1 MFFVVL
7 FVSVGVFTF
16 NAEAGAPKCPS
27 ANDDTSILL
36 QDKDCSKYW
45 RCLNGNADL
54 LECPNGLYFN
64 KKTNSCNSPHK
75 ALCSEDESSEELDS
89 DEIEDILKYDN
100 NIYRTCNTSEIHC
113 PAEDDEQPV
122 YFPLP
127 NCTQFCQCSNGVPYL
142 HDCPADLHFNPA
154 LNVCDNPQ
162 NAGCANGNSTDD
174 SSTTSTESSGDDKNN
189 SATTTKK
196 GGPTIENDESYELCP
211 DTVTNECPAV
221 DGEHP
226 VYIPLPNCSQFCHCS
241 NGLPYL
247 HNCPDDL
254 HFNPVLKVCDRPEDA
269 GCARGNDVIS
279 TTEGTGGEDNQPSP
293 TTESSESNETDKA
306 TTTEKS
312 ATTTGSDESYEL
324 CHDTITNECPEVD
337 GEHPVYIPLPNCSQ
351 FCQCSNGLP
360 YLHNCPDDLHFNPV
374 LNVCDWPGDAGC
386 AGGNDVIST
395 TEGTGGDDG
404 GDDNQPSPTTESSES
419 NETDKATTTEKSA
432 TTTGSD
438 ESYELCHD
446 TITNECPAVDG
457 EHPVYIP
464 LPNCSQF
471 CQCSNGLPY
480 LHNCPGDLHF
490 DPVLNVCDWPGDAG
504 CAGGNDVIST
514 TEGTGGEDTQPSPTT
529 ESSEGN
535 ETDKATTEKSVTTT
549 DSDESYELCPDTVTN
564 ECPAVDGEHPVYI
577 PLPNCSQFC
586 QCSNGLPYLH
596 NCPDDLHFNPVLN
609 VCDWPGDAGCAG
621 GNDVISTT
629 EGTGGEDTQPSP
641 TTDSSGGDESD
652 FGTTTEDSV
661 STTVSEYMLCL
672 DTVENKCPAVDG
684 EHPVYIPL
692 PNCTQFC
699 QCSNGLPYL
708 HYCPS
713 DLHFNPV
720 LNVCDYKENAGCA
733 SNNGTYSTLTT
744 VDPGNKNTD
753 ASATT
758 ERSEDQE
765 TDRPVTTKSSTSTTE
780 SAETIELCPDT
791 VENVC
796 PPVDGEYPVYMP
808 LPNCAQFCQCSNGLP
823 YLHNCS
829 DGLHFNALLNVC
841 DYPQSAQCDSIPS

>member
-1 MFFVVL
+1 MPSVMFFVVL

-279 TTEGTGGEDNQPSP
+279 TTEGTGGE
-293 TTESSESNETDKA
+293 
-306 TTTEKS
+306 
-312 ATTTGSDESYEL
+312 
-324 CHDTITNECPEVD
+324 
-337 GEHPVYIPLPNCSQ
+337 
-351 FCQCSNGLP
+351 
-360 YLHNCPDDLHFNPV
+360 
-374 LNVCDWPGDAGC
+374 
-386 AGGNDVIST
+386 
-395 TEGTGGDDG
+395 
-404 GDDNQPSPTTESSES
+404 DNQPSPTTESSES